1 MTLGNVVLDIVLR
14 SWLNWILKTG
24 KAKYRSKRY
33 RRNRL
38 RTRLGDYIQQLLEKL
53 KNGDPEKRPGR
64 IRKGMFRVEFIRL
77 KRIDSRRGIL
87 YAEANIPCIS

>member
-1 MTLGNVVLDIVLR
+1 
-14 SWLNWILKTG
+14 
-24 KAKYRSKRY
+24 
-33 RRNRL
+33 
-38 RTRLGDYIQQLLEKL
+38 LGDYIQQLLEKL